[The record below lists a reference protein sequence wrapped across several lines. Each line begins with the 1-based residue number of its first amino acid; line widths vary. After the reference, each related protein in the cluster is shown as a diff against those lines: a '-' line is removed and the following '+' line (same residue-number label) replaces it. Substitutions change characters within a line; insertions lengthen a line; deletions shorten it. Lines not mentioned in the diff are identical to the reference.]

1 MLGRLEFQKY
11 QKEPYV
17 VSSTA
22 ANSCQRPSSFLITVE
37 VLVGWTPALPRYFR
51 PCGFPPRKKKKDTN
65 FTTDQN
71 QLHSD
76 SFKKHN
82 ATIKIYDAI
91 DLQIG

>member
-51 PCGFPPRKKKKDTN
+51 PCGFPPRKKKRYK
-65 FTTDQN
+65 F
-71 QLHSD
+71 
-76 SFKKHN
+76 
-82 ATIKIYDAI
+82 YDRSESIA
-91 DLQIG
+91 LGQF